1 MINDPYQ
8 VLGVSPDASDDEIKA
23 AYRNLAKKYHPDLNP
38 GDEAAAQKMNEIN
51 AAYDQIKNPKQNTNY
66 YNAYGGAA
74 GQSYGGQSYEGDST
88 ASALQAARHY
98 IQVGY
103 FQQALVALNGAATRD
118 AEWYYLSAIANFNL
132 GNRITAME
140 HIQRAVSMQ
149 PNNPEYQR
157 VYAQMQNGG
166 NMYSN
171 FNQVFTM
178 NMGTSARLC
187 LSVIAANIMCRYCGM
202 PFICCI

>member
-38 GDEAAAQKMNEIN
+38 GDEAAAKKMNEIN

-66 YNAYGGAA
+66 YNYNAYGGAA
-74 GQSYGGQSYEGDST
+74 GQGHDGDSN

-103 FQQALVALNGAATRD
+103 FQQALVALNGASVRD

-171 FNQVFTM
+171 FNQGFVFD
-178 NMGTSARLC
+178 MGTSTRLC

-202 PFICCI
+202 PFFCCI